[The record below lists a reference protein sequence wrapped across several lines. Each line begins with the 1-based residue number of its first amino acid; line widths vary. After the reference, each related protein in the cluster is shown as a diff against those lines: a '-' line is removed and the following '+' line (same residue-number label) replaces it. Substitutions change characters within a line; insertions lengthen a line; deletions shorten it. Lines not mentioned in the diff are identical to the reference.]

1 MPELIR
7 ATHRV
12 TNLIGSLGRISEP
25 TLTAFAGFLIARF
38 PIEIGSLFLPDAKD
52 IKSVSIEESGEKF
65 ERYDIVVES
74 LSAIVLVEGKLAFE
88 QQEKQVLK
96 YLATKKKVV
105 KGKKLCFVALDR
117 GSFRT
122 QTWLKDVAR
131 HSGVSCWG
139 VTWTQFHERLSA
151 VKRRSSLREKD
162 PVGWA
167 VASELIEF
175 MEEQQMVRKNTKE
188 VYVRDMSGESI
199 ELFFKHHIYRWQP
212 QYLRSADGNAYFAP
226 YFTGKAPSYFE
237 RESLIRVERGISWMA
252 PIRDL
257 AIIKKKE
264 VESYLRSNGHSSY
277 REAAKQIRSE
287 SRQNEILVLLLGDP
301 FLVFLTPVSKKK
313 LAIRGTMGSRSFSFE
328 DLFRAAGKGD

>member
-1 MPELIR
+1 M
-7 ATHRV
+7 
-12 TNLIGSLGRISEP
+12 
-25 TLTAFAGFLIARF
+25 
-38 PIEIGSLFLPDAKD
+38 
-52 IKSVSIEESGEKF
+52 SIEENGENF

-74 LSAIVLVEGKLAFE
+74 LSAIVLVEGKLGFE
-88 QQEKQVLK
+88 QQENQVLK
-96 YLATKKKVV
+96 YLAAKKKVV

-122 QTWLKDVAR
+122 QTWLKDLAR
-131 HSGVSCWG
+131 QSGVSCRW
-139 VTWTQFHERLSA
+139 VTWTQIHERLSA
-151 VKRRSSLREKD
+151 VQRRRSSLLEKD
-162 PVGWA
+162 AVGWA
-167 VASELIEF
+167 IASELKEY
-175 MEEQQMVRKNTKE
+175 MEEQQMVRKNSKE

-199 ELFFKHHIYRWQP
+199 ELFFKHHIYRCQP
-212 QYLRSADGNAYFAP
+212 QFLRSADGNAYFAP

-257 AIIKKKE
+257 EIIKKKE
-264 VESYLRSNGHSSY
+264 VESYLRSHEHSSY
-277 REAAKQIRSE
+277 REAAKQIRSQ
-287 SRQNEILVLLLGDP
+287 SSQNENLVLLLGDP